1 MKQLR
6 FFLLSCLLTA
16 SPGML
21 SSIVAQNDP
30 ITYVTAASLPEA
42 EAPAFAG
49 HSPQTEPPASQ
60 SAITLKAPDDYLAYD
75 DLYKKKKKKKK
86 KKKSESEYSLKDH
99 LWYGGGIGLGFG
111 STAGYSQ
118 FGFGISPMVGYKI
131 IGPLSVGPRLSIDY
145 TSVKYQGLGTYNL
158 FDVELSLF
166 ARVKVFKGLFI
177 QGEIGTVTDQY
188 LGQNNT
194 GNLEK
199 VKRTRPAQ
207 YVGLGYNFSNGEGGF
222 GQEISIM
229 YDFYIAN
236 DINAYENPW
245 QYRFAITFGF

>member
-6 FFLLSCLLTA
+6 FFLLPCLLIVG
-16 SPGML
+16 PG
-21 SSIVAQNDP
+21 IFPVIIAQNEQVQDRVFSDQNDSDDQALAGLAQQK
-30 ITYVTAASLPEA
+30 TELPA
-42 EAPAFAG
+42 QA
-49 HSPQTEPPASQ
+49 
-60 SAITLKAPDDYLAYD
+60 AITLKAPDDYLSYD
-75 DLYKKKKKKKK
+75 EFKKKKKK
-86 KKKSESEYSLKDH
+86 KKKSDYSLKDH

-111 STAGYSQ
+111 SGFGYSQ

-131 IGPLSVGPRLSIDY
+131 IGPLSMGPRISIDY

-166 ARVKVFKGLFI
+166 ARVKVFKGLFV

-188 LGQNNT
+188 LGQDNT

-207 YVGLGYNFSNGEGGF
+207 YVGVGYNFSNGEGGF

-229 YDFYIAN
+229 YDFYIAS
-236 DINAYENPW
+236 DINAIENPC
-245 QYRFAITFGF
+245 QYRFAITFVF